1 MSRQETN
8 RDSNDVHTLALNALV
23 WVLHEP
29 ERADRFLALTGL
41 EGDDIRSRIN
51 DPALLDAVIAFLE
64 AHEPDLVACA
74 RALDV
79 SPAALLGTRDR
90 LGH

>member
-1 MSRQETN
+1 MSGD
-8 RDSNDVHTLALNALV
+8 DSNDAHTLALNALV

-51 DPALLDAVIAFLE
+51 DPALLDGVIAFLE
-64 AHEPDLVACA
+64 AHEPDVVACA
-74 RALDV
+74 KALEV
-79 SPAALLGTRDR
+79 TPAALLGA
-90 LGH
+90 LGTLGR